1 MKSFYEFYLQIQREA
16 ALAPA
21 APGAAP
27 AAGAAPAP
35 AAGAAPAA
43 TPAPA
48 AGAAPAAPG
57 AVGTAKPAAPTD
69 PGIAALTKNPAGLK
83 VYQDALSQIKDP
95 KLMPAAKSLL
105 AALNP
110 PK

>member
-16 ALAPA
+16 ATAPA
-21 APGAAP
+21 APA
-27 AAGAAPAP
+27 

-43 TPAPA
+43 PAAPA
-48 AGAAPAAPG
+48 AGAAPAAP
-57 AVGTAKPAAPTD
+57 AAAGTAKPVPPQD
-69 PGIAALTKNPAGLK
+69 PGVAAFVTAVGKNTK

-95 KLMPAAKSLL
+95 KLKPAADAISAL
-105 AALNP
+105 LNP